1 MDNLRKQSQL
11 IFAKG
16 ELESIFLDANILHEV
31 YLKKK

>member
-16 ELESIFLDANILHEV
+16 EFELVFLDVNIRHEV
-31 YLKKK
+31 Y